1 MASAG
6 QNYRLFVVY
15 HLTSLKA
22 LDGLAVVGLFTFFS
36 LINICL
42 SLSDEANKIKSLNI
56 EKVEQFQSSLKF

>member
-22 LDGLAVVGLFTFFS
+22 LDGLAVVGLFTFFAS
-36 LINICL
+36 LTYAYHYL
-42 SLSDEANKIKSLNI
+42 MKLIK
-56 EKVEQFQSSLKF
+56 